1 MSAPRRSPEHGSLR
15 CLGPQGNITE
25 LHPEELFDKRA
36 QNQLSRDEERV
47 LEEHLERCAACRAE
61 REARE
66 HFQQA
71 LTVDHGA
78 LELALGG
85 ALGRIAE
92 ERARAPESASPPAPS
107 KPPVRR
113 PTGSHRKRGGA
124 VLAGVLLIAGAA
136 AALGSVGDWRQAE
149 SDVEPAGLIVTAST
163 TKTPLPKR
171 KRAEPSVLGTALG
184 TGGLA
189 VATPE
194 SPAVPALIAA
204 GQSSGAGPKRA
215 ASSLPVRPVPVGA
228 PSAGALF
235 RKANAARSQGR
246 LERAEALYGELIQR
260 YPQARE
266 SEAARALLAQLAM
279 DHGSPQQALSAY
291 DAYMRHGDEPPALR
305 EEALVGRARALQA
318 MSDAQRE
325 RQAWLE
331 LLRRFPKSAAA
342 GEARQRLRALSDP

>member
-1 MSAPRRSPEHGSLR
+1 MSTPRRFPQDGSLR

-36 QNQLSRDEERV
+36 QNQLSREEERV
-47 LEEHLERCAACRAE
+47 LEDHLERCAACRAE

-92 ERARAPESASPPAPS
+92 ERARAPESPSPPAPS

-113 PTGSHRKRGGA
+113 PTGGKRKRAGA

-136 AALGSVGDWRQAE
+136 AALGSVGGWRQAE
-149 SDVEPAGLIVTAST
+149 SDVEPARPVVAAST
-163 TKTPLPKR
+163 TQAPLPKQQ
-171 KRAEPSVLGTALG
+171 RAEPSVLGTRA
-184 TGGLA
+184 LA
-189 VATPE
+189 VATPQ
-194 SPAVPALIAA
+194 SPAAPAPIAA

-235 RKANAARSQGR
+235 RKANSARSQGR

-266 SEAARALLAQLAM
+266 SEAARALLAQLAL

-318 MSDAQRE
+318 MSDAKRE
-325 RQAWLE
+325 RQAWRE